1 MYIYICPLYAND
13 ILYII
18 GLYIRRASSTSICV
32 MHKCI
37 MVKVGEKKI
46 TESMYKTRTS
56 YEIRG
61 KFGKGGGMKDLSET
75 EGQWSERTKI
85 DGEIL
90 NLWSTT
96 KKISTESEKFF
107 ENRGKSETKGK
118 C

>member
-1 MYIYICPLYAND
+1 
-13 ILYII
+13 
-18 GLYIRRASSTSICV
+18 

-96 KKISTESEKFF
+96 KKNFDGVREIFRK
-107 ENRGKSETKGK
+107 
-118 C
+118 